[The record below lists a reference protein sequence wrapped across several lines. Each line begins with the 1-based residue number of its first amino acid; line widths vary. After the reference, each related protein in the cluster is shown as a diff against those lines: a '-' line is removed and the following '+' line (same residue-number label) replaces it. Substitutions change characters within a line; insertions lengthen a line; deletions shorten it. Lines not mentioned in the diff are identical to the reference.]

1 MLRSTTNT
9 KLVQRHVR
17 QKALQDA
24 KSSSKRFGAKQSRFQ
39 LRQEELH
46 VAQSLQ
52 REGPLPS
59 SHESAADAN
68 LAVSSPAV
76 ENFSRFDRRST
87 RGAPSDVLVT
97 TTTTATFGLP
107 LQRKNQKV
115 ASGGTRS
122 ARRVAK
128 FRLADDNSDDIVG
141 NQDASLVGGLLGTVG
156 RRRVE
161 DEDGDAQLNEMHQRK
176 KSRAERF
183 QEVMANSKEHR
194 SHMQRE
200 REERSAQT
208 TAIDAEFKNVI
219 HLLERRD
226 RVREEREEFERSGRP
241 EVRALLQQNRANRAG
256 KMLKLHSDGS
266 FTVTPLASAES
277 GNMLC
282 LNEACMKLL
291 DKVRADVSE
300 HGDSTRTINREQR
313 DIRQA
318 AGAGI
323 HLTSSTYAA
332 QETGKVAEV
341 DEFDLLMQ
349 SMRLDTRKA
358 IASERTLT
366 EEEQRQRQLE
376 QQMLEMDRGAIP
388 SFTGDTE
395 QPTHAEWLSRGG
407 DFAYRMDD
415 GAEDNLDI
423 SSAYDSVVSG
433 EDHLSDEEEAEDD
446 ADALS
451 LVATT
456 GGTGALEKL
465 LSSMEALARDANPAR
480 AARVERNQA
489 YHQLLL
495 SLYRYSQSHVLHAA
509 QTFRALLVEAQRSLV
524 RHGGIDKVTLLL
536 LHATSRIFPMTDYRH
551 AVTTPFF
558 VLLCSLLLQMRLKTV
573 DHVRDYAVVAGLLCD
588 CMLAG
593 GKFCAEAIV
602 APLNIIALQVPHV
615 LWEPVRLQGLKVPIP
630 LVGRGDVDVALLQ
643 TGSCCSSDAGGQPA
657 RGQEAEAV
665 DDEEAPLCGTLA
677 ILETGVSPVGIVRYA
692 YRLLSEQAD
701 AFRNSPAFEY
711 CLFDPFMALHRNLSS
726 ARASGGEAAV
736 SWQPC
741 AAVLRDHDALLAK
754 VSQYVAEARANRT
767 PLAMRSFRPR
777 PIRQFDPLL
786 QYRSEDGEGISA
798 SNAALKNEVRIMKRE
813 LREDRKR
820 VVRHLQA
827 EANVERRVR
836 ERATA
841 EVEAQRD
848 QKYRELMGSLQAQQ
862 HVMNTVDGLLAKA
875 RSKKSRPISGAAGSK
890 DTSGGDS

>member
-282 LNEACMKLL
+282 LNEA
-291 DKVRADVSE
+291 
-300 HGDSTRTINREQR
+300 
-313 DIRQA
+313 
-318 AGAGI
+318 
-323 HLTSSTYAA
+323 Y
-332 QETGKVAEV
+332 
-341 DEFDLLMQ
+341 
-349 SMRLDTRKA
+349 
-358 IASERTLT
+358 
-366 EEEQRQRQLE
+366 
-376 QQMLEMDRGAIP
+376 
-388 SFTGDTE
+388 
-395 QPTHAEWLSRGG
+395 
-407 DFAYRMDD
+407 
-415 GAEDNLDI
+415 
-423 SSAYDSVVSG
+423 
-433 EDHLSDEEEAEDD
+433 
-446 ADALS
+446 
-451 LVATT
+451 
-456 GGTGALEKL
+456 
-465 LSSMEALARDANPAR
+465 
-480 AARVERNQA
+480 
-489 YHQLLL
+489 
-495 SLYRYSQSHVLHAA
+495 
-509 QTFRALLVEAQRSLV
+509 
-524 RHGGIDKVTLLL
+524 
-536 LHATSRIFPMTDYRH
+536 
-551 AVTTPFF
+551 
-558 VLLCSLLLQMRLKTV
+558 
-573 DHVRDYAVVAGLLCD
+573 
-588 CMLAG
+588 
-593 GKFCAEAIV
+593 
-602 APLNIIALQVPHV
+602 
-615 LWEPVRLQGLKVPIP
+615 
-630 LVGRGDVDVALLQ
+630 
-643 TGSCCSSDAGGQPA
+643 
-657 RGQEAEAV
+657 
-665 DDEEAPLCGTLA
+665 
-677 ILETGVSPVGIVRYA
+677 
-692 YRLLSEQAD
+692 
-701 AFRNSPAFEY
+701 
-711 CLFDPFMALHRNLSS
+711 RNLSS